1 MPINPFDTAIL
12 LASIEAQPP
21 VHSFLRDRYFPTGN
35 IFLTEKVFVE
45 YKDGN
50 KKIAPFVSP
59 RVNGVTMTRDGSTL
73 REFQPAHIAPKRV
86 LTADDLQKRG
96 FGEALFGNLTPEQ
109 RALAITTQDMIE
121 LQKMINIREEKMAA
135 DVIFTNKLTMQEYGT
150 DPEHPVEKEVRFYTE
165 ATNPAQYTISAANKW
180 DTSAAKG
187 QQIINDLHAMI
198 KILTK
203 RGLSA
208 TEAICSPDVADVII
222 NNEYIQK
229 LLDNR
234 RIEMG
239 GINPE
244 ELPAGVVK
252 VARLNVKGH
261 LIDILS
267 YDEEYTDLDGTTK
280 AFVPAKTLAVGAA
293 NAGQTVYGAITQLE
307 DDKQFHTYAGTSVP
321 KVEASGNVRSV
332 ILSSAPLTIP
342 TNKNP
347 FVVAQPLA

>member
-1 MPINPFDTAIL
+1 
-12 LASIEAQPP
+12 
-21 VHSFLRDRYFPTGN
+21 
-35 IFLTEKVFVE
+35 
-45 YKDGN
+45 
-50 KKIAPFVSP
+50 
-59 RVNGVTMTRDGSTL
+59 
-73 REFQPAHIAPKRV
+73 
-86 LTADDLQKRG
+86 
-96 FGEALFGNLTPEQ
+96 
-109 RALAITTQDMIE
+109 
-121 LQKMINIREEKMAA
+121 
-135 DVIFTNKLTMQEYGT
+135 
-150 DPEHPVEKEVRFYTE
+150 
-165 ATNPAQYTISAANKW
+165 
-180 DTSAAKG
+180 
-187 QQIINDLHAMI
+187 MI

-307 DDKQFHTYAGTSVP
+307 DDKQFHTYTGTSVP
-321 KVEASGNVRSV
+321 KVEAAGNVRSV

-342 TNKNP
+342 MNKNP
-347 FVVAQPLA
+347 FVVAQALA